1 MSAHLQ
7 RLIQTSTLP
16 LQITLSPAASRSYTS
31 TPPYLLHFPR
41 LSYLPLL
48 LPRLHAFFAPHLIDP
63 ALARDSEAWFEYQG
77 VVLKWGW
84 AVGLLFDLHGGAGE
98 EGGTGAWELTLHYG
112 DFPEERLVRLDD
124 GGRVVWDMFVNAV
137 KEADFVRNGSARAV
151 MGLSLGDSEGLWR
164 GVRERMSF
172 LFLRI
177 LLLFERGGGMP
188 GLTDAQMIGTSSTA
202 STPNSSPRRA

>member
-1 MSAHLQ
+1 M
-7 RLIQTSTLP
+7 
-16 LQITLSPAASRSYTS
+16 
-31 TPPYLLHFPR
+31 
-41 LSYLPLL
+41 
-48 LPRLHAFFAPHLIDP
+48 
-63 ALARDSEAWFEYQG
+63 
-77 VVLKWGW
+77 
-84 AVGLLFDLHGGAGE
+84 FDLHGGAGE